1 MIDRLTTTAA
11 IAVRQAGAYTDLI
24 LNDLE
29 VSSGLVRRRLACGVV
44 AVVAVHLA
52 LVMTCALLVAL
63 SWDSAYR
70 LWAIA
75 GLILAFAVTAAVAVW
90 RLSML
95 EAGAPGVLQQTA
107 REWAKDRRL
116 LEQLLAQQRA
126 EAR

>member
-1 MIDRLTTTAA
+1 M
-11 IAVRQAGAYTDLI
+11 
-24 LNDLE
+24 
-29 VSSGLVRRRLACGVV
+29 
-44 AVVAVHLA
+44 
-52 LVMTCALLVAL
+52 AL

-70 LWAIA
+70 LWTIA
-75 GLILAFAVTAAVAVW
+75 GLILAFAVTAALSVW
-90 RLSML
+90 RLTVL